1 MSRPDVPSEYAAK
14 KNPLAG
20 NANSAEAGKQVYN
33 VYCTSCHGETGMGDG
48 PAAASLDPTPQPLAK
63 NQTSLSDAYL
73 FWRISEGGLME
84 PFRSAMPAWKNALD
98 EEQIWEVITY
108 LRTFSP

>member
-1 MSRPDVPSEYAAK
+1 MSRLDVPSEYAAK

-73 FWRISEGGLME
+73 FWRISEGGLMA
-84 PFRSAMPAWKNALD
+84 PFKSAMPAWKNALD